1 MGFYMV
7 LHIRLGNVHS
17 KSYKN
22 RYALRVVLTLKTIV
36 TTFWATLGAFL
47 GTLKL
52 FDLAQFFND
61 ALATAKALTYKI
73 S

>member
-1 MGFYMV
+1 ME
-7 LHIRLGNVHS
+7 LHMRHRNLHS

-22 RYALRVVLTLKTIV
+22 RCALRVVLTLKTIV
-36 TTFWATLGAFL
+36 TPFLATLGAFL

-52 FDLAQFFND
+52 SDLAQFFND
-61 ALATAKALTYKI
+61 ALATAKALPYKI